1 MSRML
6 VSCRAGRRRTVRA
19 QRFIVAALDNTIAVD
34 ISRRMR
40 SSRVFCTA
48 IVAMTL
54 ALVGGSSAQAA
65 PGDLD
70 GTFGVGGKVTTDL
83 GRGSAVAIQSDGK
96 LVAVGTW
103 NSMFALA
110 RYNADGSLDTSFDG
124 DGKVTTDFGLQI
136 EDAFTVAIRGTA
148 RSWPRAPRHR
158 ADSAAPSRWP
168 GTTPMAVSIRP
179 SAPAAR

>member
-1 MSRML
+1 MSRMF
-6 VSCRAGRRRTVRA
+6 VSCRGGRRRTVRA
-19 QRFIVAALDNTIAVD
+19 QRFIAGALDITIAVD

-48 IVAMTL
+48 IVAM

-124 DGKVTTDFGLQI
+124 DGKATTDFGPGI
-136 EDAFTVAIRGTA
+136 EDAFTVAIQGNGKIVA
-148 RSWPRAPRHR
+148 AG
-158 ADSAAPSRWP
+158 SAAPGGFCCTFALARYNADGSLDTTF
-168 GTTPMAVSIRP
+168 GT
-179 SAPAAR
+179 AAR